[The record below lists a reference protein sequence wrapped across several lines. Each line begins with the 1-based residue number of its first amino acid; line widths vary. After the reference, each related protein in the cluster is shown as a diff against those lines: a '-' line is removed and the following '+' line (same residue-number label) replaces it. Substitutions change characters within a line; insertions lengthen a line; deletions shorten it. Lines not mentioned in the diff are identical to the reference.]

1 MTLLEKLNECRIC
14 KSNDI
19 QIILK
24 LKDTPLEDQFLQK
37 KKYQPLYPLEV
48 AMCQNCSYVFLP
60 HVINPDTSYD
70 DYIYESSVTV
80 GLEDHYKTYA
90 QEIIK
95 SYKIKK
101 NSLAL
106 DLGSNDGSMLKAFL
120 KEDMKVLGVEPA
132 KKISDFANEIKLRT
146 INNFFSEELA
156 RKIIKEEGQA
166 SIITANY
173 MFANIHNLKDFLS
186 GVKLLLDND
195 GIFIIQTGYHP
206 YQFSKNMFDYIYHEH
221 FSYFT
226 LKTLSYLLN
235 DFELEIVDAKI
246 LKPKGGSIRV
256 FVKNKSIKNLQSDR
270 LKNLIYEEKKHK
282 YNSHHIFT
290 ILNENISKERDKL
303 ITQLEV

>member
-1 MTLLEKLNECRIC
+1 
-14 KSNDI
+14 
-19 QIILK
+19 
-24 LKDTPLEDQFLQK
+24 
-37 KKYQPLYPLEV
+37 
-48 AMCQNCSYVFLP
+48 
-60 HVINPDTSYD
+60 
-70 DYIYESSVTV
+70 
-80 GLEDHYKTYA
+80 
-90 QEIIK
+90 
-95 SYKIKK
+95 
-101 NSLAL
+101 
-106 DLGSNDGSMLKAFL
+106 
-120 KEDMKVLGVEPA
+120 
-132 KKISDFANEIKLRT
+132 
-146 INNFFSEELA
+146 
-156 RKIIKEEGQA
+156 
-166 SIITANY
+166 
-173 MFANIHNLKDFLS
+173 MFANIHNLQNFLS

-290 ILNENISKERDKL
+290 LLNENISKERDKL
-303 ITQLEV
+303 ITQLEVLKKDNITIAGIGASHSTTTLIFHFQMYRYIDFLIDDNPKKHNTYSPGLHIKVFKKNYLINKKIRHIVILAWQHQDTIITKYKSFLNREGTIFVPLPKFKVIKKHKP